1 MKKNKIILITHEY
14 PPQRGGAGVYCE
26 ELGYAAKQQSIDLEI
41 WAPQNS
47 HTKDSSTIRL
57 MPQKGSQDWSC
68 SWSLVRFIKK
78 NLKSAR
84 YLHIADP
91 GSLRA
96 MIRFGWV
103 FHNLP
108 PLIITIH
115 GSELLRFTRFSLE
128 KFLFRKLLKRS
139 KKIHVLSK
147 HNEDNLKRLCPEIS
161 AHILKIPGAPARNV
175 IPQANENCPII
186 YPKPSNE
193 VITLLCVGR
202 IHPRKGQLELVHAIN
217 SLNKETQKKLVCRI
231 VGPTIDASYYKKL
244 ENLAS
249 QSVCKIIFVGELNDN
264 ELRREYEKSDLFALT
279 SIPTKKSIE
288 GFGFVYLE
296 ASAHGLPILA
306 HKTGGVEDAV
316 LDGKTGFLVEPN
328 MPNELSKKLE
338 LLINH
343 SQLREEMS
351 KNGRAWAKE
360 HSWELMAKKL
370 YWDL

>member
-1 MKKNKIILITHEY
+1 M
-14 PPQRGGAGVYCE
+14 
-26 ELGYAAKQQSIDLEI
+26 
-41 WAPQNS
+41 
-47 HTKDSSTIRL
+47 
-57 MPQKGSQDWSC
+57 
-68 SWSLVRFIKK
+68 
-78 NLKSAR
+78 
-84 YLHIADP
+84 
-91 GSLRA
+91 
-96 MIRFGWV
+96 
-103 FHNLP
+103 
-108 PLIITIH
+108 
-115 GSELLRFTRFSLE
+115 
-128 KFLFRKLLKRS
+128 
-139 KKIHVLSK
+139 
-147 HNEDNLKRLCPEIS
+147 
-161 AHILKIPGAPARNV
+161 KIPGAPARNV

-186 YPKPSNE
+186 YPKPNNE

-202 IHPRKGQLELVHAIN
+202 IHPRKGQLELVRAIN
-217 SLNKETQKKLVCRI
+217 SLDKETQKKLVCRI

-316 LDGKTGFLVEPN
+316 LDGKTGFLVEHN
-328 MPNELSKKLE
+328 KPNELSKKLE
-338 LLINH
+338 LLINN

-351 KNGRAWAKE
+351 KNGRAWAQE

-370 YWDL
+370 YRDL